1 MPAMWRYSTRD
12 PVSSSAGMIHFD
24 CPRCGLTIT
33 PKASSV
39 TVEHCPRCVS
49 ASGARTAPA
58 PDAIV
63 TRWVD
68 AFNVWDLE
76 GMLAR
81 FHPEVLFHP
90 LRVAGLDRSYRG
102 HEGVRR
108 WFVRRTELRH
118 EHVFV
123 LSDVRGAGDDQVLAV
138 GARAG
143 ARLGVRDYAVL
154 RIASNHRRSDRGG
167 APLSHRPGHARTPR
181 PGPMSACIC
190 RGKRPAQRASS
201 RAWQRSSSATRQG
214 KPMIGRPAREAL
226 GPGIVAPSCACV
238 ARRTGIAAWRGR
250 AGDREE

>member
-102 HEGVRR
+102 HDGVRR
-108 WFVRRTELRH
+108 WFVRRTQCAM
-118 EHVFV
+118 
-123 LSDVRGAGDDQVLAV
+123 SMSSSCPTSA
-138 GARAG
+138 ARAMTRYSRSARALALAG
-143 ARLGVRDYAVL
+143 EFEITPFCALHRIIDGLIVAAHHCLTDPDMLERLGLV
-154 RIASNHRRSDRGG
+154 
-167 APLSHRPGHARTPR
+167 P
-181 PGPMSACIC
+181 
-190 RGKRPAQRASS
+190 
-201 RAWQRSSSATRQG
+201 
-214 KPMIGRPAREAL
+214 
-226 GPGIVAPSCACV
+226 
-238 ARRTGIAAWRGR
+238 
-250 AGDREE
+250 